1 MVTPTLCTIRIWHR
15 HTLHM
20 SHISAECDLRS
31 RKYQRSTQHQH
42 ADPFALYSLARTA
55 RSEPPGRAT
64 HRSQPVAAQ
73 HFFTCTTKRM
83 YELVRRR
90 TARRNPWRTGVLL
103 AVSKSM
109 QCVEFWLPAPICT
122 CSQSPLQRGRDLLAE
137 ELRWHATACCLPR
150 PSLRDFTESISLS
163 AGSCHR
169 LSRPLYHPCI
179 RHACFGVGGLLHGNT
194 RRNIAVQELVIDST
208 DVPNWGKWT
217 KACPLWRRMLLM
229 LWFGTTAR
237 AFIQVAFTRFQ
248 VSLEKT
254 MWCRCR
260 ANVKE

>member
-20 SHISAECDLRS
+20 SYISAECDLRS
-31 RKYQRSTQHQH
+31 RKYQRSTRHQH

-90 TARRNPWRTGVLL
+90 TARRSPWRTGVLP

-109 QCVEFWLPAPICT
+109 QCVEFWLPAPICIT
-122 CSQSPLQRGRDLLAE
+122 VALAAWQRPAGGGTAVACDCLLLAPSVIE
-137 ELRWHATACCLPR
+137 GLHRINIIECWVMSSAFSSTLSSLHSPCLFWSWGASAWEHKKKHCCPG
-150 PSLRDFTESISLS
+150 T
-163 AGSCHR
+163 CHR
-169 LSRPLYHPCI
+169 LH
-179 RHACFGVGGLLHGNT
+179 
-194 RRNIAVQELVIDST
+194 
-208 DVPNWGKWT
+208 
-217 KACPLWRRMLLM
+217 
-229 LWFGTTAR
+229 
-237 AFIQVAFTRFQ
+237 
-248 VSLEKT
+248 
-254 MWCRCR
+254 RC
-260 ANVKE
+260 A

>member
-31 RKYQRSTQHQH
+31 RKYQRSTRHQH

-150 PSLRDFTESISLS
+150 PSLRDFTGINLIECWVMSSAFSSTLSSLHSPCLFWSWGAS
-163 AGSCHR
+163 AWEHKKKHCCPGTCHR
-169 LSRPLYHPCI
+169 LH
-179 RHACFGVGGLLHGNT
+179 
-194 RRNIAVQELVIDST
+194 
-208 DVPNWGKWT
+208 
-217 KACPLWRRMLLM
+217 
-229 LWFGTTAR
+229 
-237 AFIQVAFTRFQ
+237 
-248 VSLEKT
+248 
-254 MWCRCR
+254 RC
-260 ANVKE
+260 A